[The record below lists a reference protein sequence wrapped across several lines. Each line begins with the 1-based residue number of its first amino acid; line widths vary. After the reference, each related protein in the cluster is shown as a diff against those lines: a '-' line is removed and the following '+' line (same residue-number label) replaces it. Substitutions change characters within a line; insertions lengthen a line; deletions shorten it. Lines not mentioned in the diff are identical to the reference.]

1 MSLSNTVKAIQDIMR
16 KDAGVDGDAQRIGQ
30 LGWMLF
36 LKIYSDLE
44 LETELEDTK
53 YKSPIPK
60 KFRWESWAD
69 ESAAGKDALTG
80 DALINFI
87 NNELF
92 PKLKEL
98 DLSSF
103 TGQARERGALLI
115 SVFDDAYNYM
125 KNGTLL
131 RQVINK
137 INQDIDY
144 NSVETRHLFGDIY
157 EQILRDLQ
165 SAGNAGEYYTPRAV
179 TQFAIEM
186 VNPQLGEIVLD
197 PACGTGGFL
206 TGAFEHM
213 KKQVKKPAE
222 LKALKNSIKGVE
234 KKPLPHVLCATNM
247 MVHGIEVPSN
257 IINDNT
263 LAKPLRDYGK
273 SDQVDVIVTNPPFGG
288 VEEDGIEN
296 NFPLEFR
303 TRETADL
310 FLVLVMELLK
320 NGGRAAILLPD
331 GTLFGEGVKTKIKKK
346 MLEEFNL
353 HTIIRLPKSVFAP
366 YTSIASNVLFM
377 TKGEPT
383 KEIWYFEHKLPE
395 GVKAYNKTKPMR
407 LAEFEQEK
415 EWWLNRR
422 ETEQSWKVSVLDIV
436 KNNYNLDVK
445 NPNSPVETHDD
456 PTELLRRFNEASK
469 NEESITN
476 QIKESLKI
484 LEGTKAA
491 MNSLIES
498 FEVLAESAGG
508 ITRLRE
514 LILKLAIAGKLV
526 TQNSDEG
533 TGKDLLM
540 KIFSQRGLSVGLE
553 NEPSSDLPK
562 TWARAKLGEL
572 LYLEMGQSPDSDSY
586 NQREVGLPFYQGK
599 TDFGSFIPTPR
610 IWCSSPTKIAEP
622 GDVLLS
628 VRAPVGPTNYVEE
641 RSCIGRGLAALRPLG
656 GMKTQFVLWWLRA
669 YESQI
674 ADMGTGT
681 TFIAVSKKN
690 LEPFVVNVPPLAEQS
705 RIVDRINQLMDLC
718 NELESAQKNR
728 SQLAEKFARS
738 IVSASG

>member
-1 MSLSNTVKAIQDIMR
+1 MR

-69 ESAAGKDALTG
+69 ESVAGKDSLTG

-98 DLSSF
+98 ELSSM

-144 NSVETRHLFGDIY
+144 NSVDTRHLFGDIY

-165 SAGNAGEYYTPRAV
+165 NAGNAGEYYTPRAV

-186 VNPQLGEIVLD
+186 IDPQLGEIVLD

-222 LKALKNSIKGVE
+222 LKALKNSIRGVE

-273 SDQVDVIVTNPPFGG
+273 NDQVDVIVTNPPFGG

-296 NFPLEFR
+296 NFPAEFR
-303 TRETADL
+303 TKETADL

-320 NGGRAAILLPD
+320 DGGRAAILLPD

-353 HTIIRLPKSVFAP
+353 HTIVRLPKSVFAP
-366 YTSIASNVLFM
+366 YTSIASNVLFL

-383 KEIWYFEHKLPE
+383 KDIWYFEHKLPE
-395 GVKAYNKTKPMR
+395 GVKAYNKTKPLR
-407 LAEFEQEK
+407 LEEFEVERK
-415 EWWLNRR
+415 WWTQRI
-422 ETEQSWKVSVLDIV
+422 ESKQSWKVPVADIV
-436 KNNYNLDVK
+436 KSNYNLDIK
-445 NPNSPVETHDD
+445 NPNVPVEMHDD
-456 PTELLRRFNEASK
+456 PESLLKMYHGVLEQTRSLQILLK
-469 NEESITN
+469 ESI
-476 QIKESLKI
+476 E
-484 LEGTKAA
+484 
-491 MNSLIES
+491 
-498 FEVLAESAGG
+498 
-508 ITRLRE
+508 
-514 LILKLAIAGKLV
+514 
-526 TQNSDEG
+526 
-533 TGKDLLM
+533 
-540 KIFSQRGLSVGLE
+540 
-553 NEPSSDLPK
+553 
-562 TWARAKLGEL
+562 
-572 LYLEMGQSPDSDSY
+572 
-586 NQREVGLPFYQGK
+586 
-599 TDFGSFIPTPR
+599 
-610 IWCSSPTKIAEP
+610 
-622 GDVLLS
+622 DVL
-628 VRAPVGPTNYVEE
+628 R
-641 RSCIGRGLAALRPLG
+641 
-656 GMKTQFVLWWLRA
+656 K
-669 YESQI
+669 
-674 ADMGTGT
+674 
-681 TFIAVSKKN
+681 
-690 LEPFVVNVPPLAEQS
+690 
-705 RIVDRINQLMDLC
+705 
-718 NELESAQKNR
+718 
-728 SQLAEKFARS
+728 
-738 IVSASG
+738 

>member
-69 ESAAGKDALTG
+69 ESVAGKDSLTG
-80 DALINFI
+80 DALITFI

-165 SAGNAGEYYTPRAV
+165 NAGNAGEYYTPRAV

-222 LKALKNSIKGVE
+222 LKALKNSIRGVE

-273 SDQVDVIVTNPPFGG
+273 NDQVDVIITNPPFGG

-296 NFPLEFR
+296 NFPAEFR
-303 TRETADL
+303 TKETADL

-320 NGGRAAILLPD
+320 DGGRAAIVLPD

-346 MLEEFNL
+346 MLEECNL
-353 HTIIRLPKSVFAP
+353 HTIVRLPKSVFAP
-366 YTSIASNVLFM
+366 YTTIATNVLFL
-377 TKGEPT
+377 TKGEST
-383 KEIWYFEHKLPE
+383 KEIWYFEHQLPK

-407 LAEFEQEK
+407 LAEFDSEK
-415 EWWLNRR
+415 TWWNNRK
-422 ETEQSWKVSVLDIV
+422 ETEEAWKVSADDIA
-436 KNNYNLDVK
+436 KNNYNLDIK
-445 NPNSPVETHDD
+445 NPNARRETHDD
-456 PTELLRRFNEASK
+456 PDELLRRY
-469 NEESITN
+469 
-476 QIKESLKI
+476 KESLEKV
-484 LEGTKAA
+484 G
-491 MNSLIES
+491 
-498 FEVLAESAGG
+498 VLQD
-508 ITRLRE
+508 E
-514 LILKLAIAGKLV
+514 L
-526 TQNSDEG
+526 
-533 TGKDLLM
+533 
-540 KIFSQRGLSVGLE
+540 
-553 NEPSSDLPK
+553 
-562 TWARAKLGEL
+562 
-572 LYLEMGQSPDSDSY
+572 
-586 NQREVGLPFYQGK
+586 
-599 TDFGSFIPTPR
+599 
-610 IWCSSPTKIAEP
+610 
-622 GDVLLS
+622 
-628 VRAPVGPTNYVEE
+628 
-641 RSCIGRGLAALRPLG
+641 
-656 GMKTQFVLWWLRA
+656 
-669 YESQI
+669 
-674 ADMGTGT
+674 
-681 TFIAVSKKN
+681 
-690 LEPFVVNVPPLAEQS
+690 
-705 RIVDRINQLMDLC
+705 
-718 NELESAQKNR
+718 
-728 SQLAEKFARS
+728 RS
-738 IVSASG
+738 ILNKAIGN

>member
-44 LETELEDTK
+44 LETELEDAK

-165 SAGNAGEYYTPRAV
+165 NAGNAGEYYTPRAV

-213 KKQVKKPAE
+213 KKQVKKPTE
-222 LKALKNSIKGVE
+222 LKALKNSIRGVE

-247 MVHGIEVPSN
+247 MIHGIEVPSN

-263 LAKPLRDYGK
+263 LAKPLRDYGE

-296 NFPLEFR
+296 NFPVEFR
-303 TRETADL
+303 TKETADL

-320 NGGRAAILLPD
+320 DGGRAAILLPD

-353 HTIIRLPKSVFAP
+353 HTIVRLPKSVFAP
-366 YTSIASNVLFM
+366 YTSIASNVLFL

-383 KEIWYFEHKLPE
+383 KDIWYFEHKLPV
-395 GVKAYNKTKPMR
+395 GVKAYNKTRPMR
-407 LAEFEQEK
+407 FEEFATERK
-415 EWWLNRR
+415 WWVNR
-422 ETEQSWKVSVLDIV
+422 EECEQSWRVSAAEIA
-436 KNNYNLDVK
+436 KNNYNLDIK
-445 NPNSPVETHDD
+445 NPNTPAEVHED
-456 PTELLRRFNEASK
+456 PDVILEEFLSVSKEVLNLQNLLKA
-469 NEESITN
+469 
-476 QIKESLKI
+476 SLKKS
-484 LEGTKAA
+484 LEH
-491 MNSLIES
+491 
-498 FEVLAESAGG
+498 
-508 ITRLRE
+508 
-514 LILKLAIAGKLV
+514 
-526 TQNSDEG
+526 
-533 TGKDLLM
+533 
-540 KIFSQRGLSVGLE
+540 
-553 NEPSSDLPK
+553 
-562 TWARAKLGEL
+562 
-572 LYLEMGQSPDSDSY
+572 
-586 NQREVGLPFYQGK
+586 
-599 TDFGSFIPTPR
+599 
-610 IWCSSPTKIAEP
+610 
-622 GDVLLS
+622 
-628 VRAPVGPTNYVEE
+628 
-641 RSCIGRGLAALRPLG
+641 
-656 GMKTQFVLWWLRA
+656 
-669 YESQI
+669 
-674 ADMGTGT
+674 
-681 TFIAVSKKN
+681 
-690 LEPFVVNVPPLAEQS
+690 
-705 RIVDRINQLMDLC
+705 
-718 NELESAQKNR
+718 
-728 SQLAEKFARS
+728 
-738 IVSASG
+738 

>member
-69 ESAAGKDALTG
+69 ESVAGKDSLTG

-92 PKLKEL
+92 PKFKEL

-103 TGQARERGALLI
+103 SGQARERGALLI

-165 SAGNAGEYYTPRAV
+165 NAGNAGEYYTPRAV

-222 LKALKNSIKGVE
+222 LKALKNSIRGVE

-273 SDQVDVIVTNPPFGG
+273 NDQVDVIITNPPFGG

-296 NFPLEFR
+296 NFPAEFR
-303 TRETADL
+303 TKETADL

-320 NGGRAAILLPD
+320 DGGRAAIVLPD
-331 GTLFGEGVKTKIKKK
+331 GTLFGEGIKTKIKKK
-346 MLEEFNL
+346 MLEECNL
-353 HTIIRLPKSVFAP
+353 HTIVRLPKSVFAP
-366 YTSIASNVLFM
+366 YTTIATNILFL

-383 KEIWYFEHKLPE
+383 KDIWYFEHKLPD

-407 LAEFEQEK
+407 VEEFDIEK
-415 EWWLNRR
+415 MWW
-422 ETEQSWKVSVLDIV
+422 TERKESEVAWKVSASDIA
-436 KNNYNLDVK
+436 KKNYNLDIT
-445 NPNSPVETHDD
+445 NPNTPVYVHDD
-456 PTELLRRFNEASK
+456 PDELFAQYRI
-469 NEESITN
+469 SIET
-476 QIKESLKI
+476 L
-484 LEGTKAA
+484 
-491 MNSLIES
+491 
-498 FEVLAESAGG
+498 
-508 ITRLRE
+508 
-514 LILKLAIAGKLV
+514 
-526 TQNSDEG
+526 
-533 TGKDLLM
+533 
-540 KIFSQRGLSVGLE
+540 
-553 NEPSSDLPK
+553 
-562 TWARAKLGEL
+562 
-572 LYLEMGQSPDSDSY
+572 
-586 NQREVGLPFYQGK
+586 
-599 TDFGSFIPTPR
+599 
-610 IWCSSPTKIAEP
+610 
-622 GDVLLS
+622 
-628 VRAPVGPTNYVEE
+628 
-641 RSCIGRGLAALRPLG
+641 
-656 GMKTQFVLWWLRA
+656 
-669 YESQI
+669 
-674 ADMGTGT
+674 
-681 TFIAVSKKN
+681 
-690 LEPFVVNVPPLAEQS
+690 
-705 RIVDRINQLMDLC
+705 
-718 NELESAQKNR
+718 NELKFQLKTKLEQALSDKN
-728 SQLAEKFARS
+728 
-738 IVSASG
+738 VN

>member
-1 MSLSNTVKAIQDIMR
+1 MSNTVKAIQDIMR

-69 ESAAGKDALTG
+69 ESVAGKDSLTG

-98 DLSSF
+98 DLSSI

-144 NSVETRHLFGDIY
+144 NSVDTRHLFGDIY

-165 SAGNAGEYYTPRAV
+165 NAGNAGEYYTPRAV

-186 VNPQLGEIVLD
+186 IDPQLGEIVLD

-213 KKQVKKPAE
+213 KKQVKKPVE

-273 SDQVDVIVTNPPFGG
+273 NDQVDVIITNPPFGG

-296 NFPLEFR
+296 NFPAEFR
-303 TRETADL
+303 TKETADL

-320 NGGRAAILLPD
+320 DGGRAAIVLPD

-346 MLEEFNL
+346 MLEECNL
-353 HTIIRLPKSVFAP
+353 HTIVRLPKSVFAP
-366 YTSIASNVLFM
+366 YTSISTNVLFL

-383 KEIWYFEHKLPE
+383 KDVWYFEHKLPE

-407 LAEFEQEK
+407 LSEFDVEKAWWTNRHESEQA
-415 EWWLNRR
+415 
-422 ETEQSWKVSVLDIV
+422 WKVSSTEIA
-436 KNNYNLDVK
+436 KNNYNLDIK
-445 NPNSPVETHDD
+445 NPNTPDEVHED
-456 PTELLRRFNEASK
+456 PD
-469 NEESITN
+469 I
-476 QIKESLKI
+476 I
-484 LEGTKAA
+484 LERYLAVTKE
-491 MNSLIES
+491 IEG
-498 FEVLAESAGG
+498 LQ
-508 ITRLRE
+508 L
-514 LILKLAIAGKLV
+514 LLKTNLKKA
-526 TQNSDEG
+526 
-533 TGKDLLM
+533 
-540 KIFSQRGLSVGLE
+540 LE
-553 NEPSSDLPK
+553 N
-562 TWARAKLGEL
+562 
-572 LYLEMGQSPDSDSY
+572 
-586 NQREVGLPFYQGK
+586 
-599 TDFGSFIPTPR
+599 
-610 IWCSSPTKIAEP
+610 
-622 GDVLLS
+622 
-628 VRAPVGPTNYVEE
+628 
-641 RSCIGRGLAALRPLG
+641 
-656 GMKTQFVLWWLRA
+656 
-669 YESQI
+669 
-674 ADMGTGT
+674 
-681 TFIAVSKKN
+681 
-690 LEPFVVNVPPLAEQS
+690 
-705 RIVDRINQLMDLC
+705 
-718 NELESAQKNR
+718 
-728 SQLAEKFARS
+728 
-738 IVSASG
+738 